1 MDMHNGS
8 TVQRCFDGD
17 CDARPASGVVFPVKP
32 APPPLALRP
41 APAALAAFEAGVPC
55 RGR

>member
-8 TVQRCFDGD
+8 TVQQCFDGD
-17 CDARPASGVVFPVKP
+17 CDARRASGVVFPVKP
-32 APPPLALRP
+32 APPPLAWRP